1 MQLPESTIVHAEK
14 CGAKNKQ
21 GGTCQ
26 HEAGWGTW
34 HVGEGKCKMHGGA
47 SPPGPYSMHL
57 KHDKGLL
64 ERVEELKQSPN
75 LSRLDEQIALSIAMM
90 ERAVNKLND
99 NSKDTLDEAKSIAVI
114 TRSLAAVI
122 ETKTKI
128 DQGHYMSPEHVREE
142 IQRAA
147 QVIQNVC
154 GDKGHDGGVDNGGV
168 CKHLPLIAAKF
179 RELSGQ
185 PISTDTET

>member
-14 CGAKNKQ
+14 CGANNKQ

-47 SPPGPYSMHL
+47 SPPGPYSMHI

-90 ERAVNKLND
+90 ERAVNKLD
-99 NSKDTLDEAKSIAVI
+99 DDSKDTLDEAKSIAVI

-122 ETKTKI
+122 EAKTKI
-128 DQGHYMSPEHVREE
+128 DQGMYMSPTHVRDKIAE
-142 IQRAA
+142 AG
-147 QVIQNVC
+147 QVIQSVC
-154 GDKGHDGGVDNGGV
+154 GKGSNGGV

-179 RELSGQ
+179 HALSGQ
-185 PISTDTET
+185 DNT